1 MMDRLLQFYQEQI
14 HFLIQKESV
23 AYGICIDLTDN
34 TMLAKVDQN
43 LNLIFSYQKIFCK
56 IFIAIM
62 KK

>member
-43 LNLIFSYQKIFCK
+43 LKFNLF
-56 IFIAIM
+56 
-62 KK
+62 